1 MSKHIR
7 PLSVTLYPIAPF
19 CNKYK
24 SIQREE
30 EEERLVAFSRLG
42 LSLVWPRPCL
52 GSVTSSCQVGCK
64 KSGPGEVRVV
74 HGRETI
80 RAMWMPSDRD
90 NIYVH
95 HGNHE
100 NANLRTPRTMRK
112 VKTKINCVWLE
123 GRRMDW
129 GWHQQPKHDIKMLFG
144 WNTLEILES
153 FGDKCKFLKENFV
166 WWGEW

>member
-64 KSGPGEVRVV
+64 KSGSGEVRVV

-90 NIYVH
+90 IIYLYIYIYH
-95 HGNHE
+95 HGNYK
-100 NANLRTPRTMRK
+100 NAYLSAPITVRT
-112 VKTKINCVWLE
+112 VKTQKNCVWYIYRKKDGLE
-123 GRRMDW
+123 WDGVSIGNQSMSYKWYLDRIPWRMLK
-129 GWHQQPKHDIKMLFG
+129 GFVQQI
-144 WNTLEILES
+144 
-153 FGDKCKFLKENFV
+153 
-166 WWGEW
+166 